1 MSDHGVRTHLRY
13 PKFCLPM
20 WKQIH
25 KGSLVTK
32 QRILQIKVFFFK
44 YIVGKTRE
52 EVYSGWRNLSYGPQC
67 FLIAFSAFGWWKTVS
82 VLFVFKTVYQ
92 DVWSDTQVGKGWLV
106 RRQTHCNWAADLWAA
121 DLQHPTAPHPWSS
134 KQPIGFHKHSFF
146 PGILVHQNLGL

>member
-1 MSDHGVRTHLRY
+1 M
-13 PKFCLPM
+13 LP
-20 WKQIH
+20 QIL
-25 KGSLVTK
+25 SSNVEADS
-32 QRILQIKVFFFK
+32 QRFSSNKAKNITNQGIFFLK

-52 EVYSGWRNLSYGPQC
+52 EVYSGWRNLSYGSQC
-67 FLIAFSAFGWWKTVS
+67 FLIAFSAFGCWKTVS

-92 DVWSDTQVGKGWLV
+92 DVWSDTQVGKDDLLGG
-106 RRQTHCNWAADLWAA
+106 RQIHCNWVADLWAA